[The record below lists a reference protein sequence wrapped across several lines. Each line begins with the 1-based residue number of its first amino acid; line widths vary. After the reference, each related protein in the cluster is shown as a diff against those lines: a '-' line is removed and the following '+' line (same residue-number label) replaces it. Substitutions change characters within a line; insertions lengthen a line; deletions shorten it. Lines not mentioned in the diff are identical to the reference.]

1 VSALAPTRRNFLAER
16 ANDNVPY
23 LSRGEVLSCAD
34 VVNSNTGRAL
44 LELNEWAESCTARDR
59 LRRDTERFADILERE
74 GVQARL
80 PVEMVAIG
88 SATGQIDA
96 LDTYRNSNILPLV
109 ASRNRRALIR
119 DLKWF
124 LANHPKGAYARYGV
138 ITSGERVPLFGELRA
153 RVQLLHRKISK
164 WASWS
169 NKRFGIKVQHRQGEF
184 TVDES
189 LTFHPHVNVIYWP
202 TKPLKKADWSKFL
215 KETEQFFGAYWRD
228 CGKIEDVNEV
238 VKYITKGDDLQLL
251 ADSACLVEAWR
262 DCGIP
267 KDEILAEF
275 VERLG
280 KKGEGMPLE
289 LLSDASIC
297 MKAVEDRLQ
306 HAWRQGYSHPLVWLF
321 YEMHGLHV
329 AQSMGEFAC
338 ERRKLRDGKLKIVSI
353 WTPAGMKQ
361 RMVAKNSKT
370 RSDHPPEVVE
380 NQVICV
386 SLPQPRFTPW
396 SEPIIYVNGY
406 NPRPT
411 TSNGRGGLELINRLK
426 SEVAPI
432 WQANGAPIASVA
444 VRRAIMVSG
453 IACEGLEGGEP
464 RSGAAAQAEPGG
476 AAAGEGGLYGSHQ
489 YENCPGSNRISLG
502 SFGEYDPLSGEVF
515 EKPPDRG
522 KKYLATGERW
532 FETFDDLLNH
542 VFDME
547 EN

>member
-1 VSALAPTRRNFLAER
+1 MSALAATRHKNLAER
-16 ANDNVPY
+16 ANDNAPY
-23 LSRGEVLSCAD
+23 ASRHEVLSCAD

-109 ASRNRRALIR
+109 ASRNRRSLIR

-138 ITSGERVPLFGELRA
+138 ITSGERVPVFGELRK
-153 RVQLLHRKISK
+153 RVQALHRKISK
-164 WASWS
+164 WASWAK
-169 NKRFGIKVQHRQGEF
+169 KRYRILIQHRQGEF
-184 TVDES
+184 TVDENLS
-189 LTFHPHVNVIYWP
+189 FHPHVNVIYWP
-202 TKPLKKADWSKFL
+202 TKPLKKADWSSFL

-262 DCGIP
+262 DCGVP
-267 KDEILAEF
+267 RDEIHAQF
-275 VERLG
+275 VDRIGG
-280 KKGEGMPLE
+280 KREGATPLE
-289 LLSDASIC
+289 LLADASIC
-297 MKAVEDRLQ
+297 MRTVQTDLEN
-306 HAWRQGYSHPLVWLF
+306 AWRQGHSHPLVWLF
-321 YEMHGLHV
+321 HEMHCLHV
-329 AQSMGEFAC
+329 AQSMGDFAG
-338 ERRKLRDGKLKIVSI
+338 ERRKLREGKLKIVSI

-361 RMVAKNSKT
+361 RMVAKNSKM
-370 RSDHPPEVVE
+370 RSEQPPEIVE
-380 NQVICV
+380 NQVICI

-396 SEPIIYVNGY
+396 SEPVIYVNGY
-406 NPRPT
+406 NPRPV
-411 TSNGRGGLELINRLK
+411 TSNGRGGLALINRLK
-426 SEVAPI
+426 AEVAPV
-432 WQANGAPIASVA
+432 WLANGAPVASVA

-453 IACEGLEGGEP
+453 VMDEGLGGGVP
-464 RSGAAAQAEPGG
+464 RSGAAAQAEPVG
-476 AAAGEGGLYGSHQ
+476 AADGEAVYGSHQ
-489 YENCPGSNRISLG
+489 YENCPGSIRISLG
-502 SFGEYDPLSGEVF
+502 HLGEYDPYTGEFF

-522 KKYLATGERW
+522 KKYNEAGERL
-532 FETFDDLLNH
+532 FETFDDVLNH
-542 VFDME
+542 FFDME